1 MKKTLLTLTTLSLI
15 TSQLNAEYV
24 ETFFDRGQIKAKTN
38 YMDGTRSDSRD
49 GVKHGLEKV
58 YYQSGQEAY
67 AVFYVEGK
75 RDGKLTWYDRAGK
88 MLSTCNYK
96 LGKMDGVEKTFFSN
110 GKLKKE
116 VSYINDMKEGMQ
128 KEYFD
133 NGQLALEVN
142 YVHNKKEGIQK
153 EYIPDGKLYSH
164 VKFVHN
170 YREGKQEW
178 FDEKGKV
185 TKTTVFK
192 MDRPTKLMKEVQKVH
207 PNKVLEELK
216 GLNFSPNRPKN

>member
-15 TSQLNAEYV
+15 TSQLQAEYV

-38 YMDGTRSDSRD
+38 YVDGTRSEKRE
-49 GVKHGLEKV
+49 GIKHGYEKV
-58 YYQSGQEAY
+58 YYQSGQLAY
-67 AVFYVEGK
+67 GVMYVKDK
-75 RDGKLTWYDRAGK
+75 RDGKLEWLDREGK
-88 MLSTCNYK
+88 LLSICHYK
-96 LGKMDGVEKTFFSN
+96 LGKMHGIEKTFFTN
-110 GKLKKE
+110 AKLKKE
-116 VSYINDMKEGMQ
+116 VNYVNDLKEGMQ

-153 EYIPDGKLYSH
+153 EYTPEGKIYSK
-164 VKFVHN
+164 VNFVHN

-185 TKTTVFK
+185 SKTTVFK
-192 MDRPTKLMKEVQKVH
+192 MDRPIKLMKEVQKVK

-216 GLNFSPNRPKN
+216 ALNFSPNRKQD